1 MEYKK
6 QTHCVYLCDY
16 HIVFPTKYRR
26 KVINPGI
33 FAYLKHKIKEIG
45 KHYPELEVKEINQD
59 RDHIHI
65 LISIPPKMS
74 VGKAVRIIKA
84 NTARSIRQ
92 KFPILRKVYWGSEGI
107 WSDGYF
113 VSTIE
118 INESIIRRYI
128 EEQGKEDAGQA
139 KLELS

>member
-1 MEYKK
+1 MLNINKLQCVFKINGESRD
-6 QTHCVYLCDY
+6 CVYLCDY

-33 FAYLKHKIKEIG
+33 FTYLKLKIKEIG
-45 KHYPELEVKEINQD
+45 KHCPELEVKEINHD

-74 VGKAVRIIKA
+74 VGNAVRIIKA

-92 KFPILRKVYWGSEGI
+92 KFPILRKVYWGSEGM

-113 VSTIE
+113 VSTIG
-118 INESIIRRYI
+118 INESII
-128 EEQGKEDAGQA
+128 KEIYRGAR
-139 KLELS
+139 

>member
-33 FAYLKHKIKEIG
+33 FAYLKLKIKEIG
-45 KHYPELEVKEINQD
+45 KHYPELEVKEINHD

-74 VGKAVRIIKA
+74 VGNAVRIIKA

-113 VSTIE
+113 VSTIG

>member
-6 QTHCVYLCDY
+6 LTHCVYLCDY
-16 HIVFPTKYRR
+16 HIVFPTKYKR

-33 FAYLKHKIKEIG
+33 FVYLKLKIKEIG
-45 KHYPELEVKEINQD
+45 KHYPELEIKEINHD

-65 LISIPPKMS
+65 LKSIPPKMS
-74 VGKAVRIIKA
+74 VVNAVRIIKA

-92 KFPILRKVYWGSEGI
+92 KFPILRKEYWGSEGI

-113 VSTIE
+113 VSTIG
-118 INESIIRRYI
+118 INESVIRRYI

-139 KLELS
+139 KLELN

>member
-33 FAYLKHKIKEIG
+33 FAYLKLKIKEIG
-45 KHYPELEVKEINQD
+45 KHYPELEVKEINHD

-74 VGKAVRIIKA
+74 VGNAVRIIKA

-92 KFPILRKVYWGSEGI
+92 KFPILRKVYWGSEGM

-113 VSTIE
+113 VSTIG
-118 INESIIRRYI
+118 INESIIKRYI

>member
-33 FAYLKHKIKEIG
+33 FAYLKLKIKEIG
-45 KHYPELEVKEINQD
+45 KHYPELEVKEINHD

-74 VGKAVRIIKA
+74 VGNAVRIIKA

-92 KFPILRKVYWGSEGI
+92 KFPILRKVYWGSEGM

-113 VSTIE
+113 VSTIG

-139 KLELS
+139 KLELG

>member
-33 FAYLKHKIKEIG
+33 FAYLKLKIKEIG
-45 KHYPELEVKEINQD
+45 KHYPELEVKEINHD

-74 VGKAVRIIKA
+74 VGNAVRIIKA

-92 KFPILRKVYWGSEGI
+92 KFPILRKVYWGSEGM

-113 VSTIE
+113 VSTIG

>member
-33 FAYLKHKIKEIG
+33 FAYLKLKIKEIG
-45 KHYPELEVKEINQD
+45 KHYPELEVKEINHD

-74 VGKAVRIIKA
+74 VGNAVRIIKA

-92 KFPILRKVYWGSEGI
+92 KFPILRKVYWGSEGM

-113 VSTIE
+113 VSTIG
-118 INESIIRRYI
+118 INESIIRKYI

-139 KLELS
+139 KLELG

>member
-1 MEYKK
+1 
-6 QTHCVYLCDY
+6 
-16 HIVFPTKYRR
+16 
-26 KVINPGI
+26 
-33 FAYLKHKIKEIG
+33 
-45 KHYPELEVKEINQD
+45 
-59 RDHIHI
+59 
-65 LISIPPKMS
+65 MS
-74 VGKAVRIIKA
+74 VGNAVRIIKA

-113 VSTIE
+113 VSTIG

>member
-33 FAYLKHKIKEIG
+33 FAYLKLKIREIG
-45 KHYPELEVKEINQD
+45 KHYPELEVKEINHD

-74 VGKAVRIIKA
+74 VGNAVRIIKA

-92 KFPILRKVYWGSEGI
+92 KFPILRKVYWGSEGM

-113 VSTIE
+113 VSTIG

-139 KLELS
+139 KLELG

>member
-1 MEYKK
+1 M
-6 QTHCVYLCDY
+6 
-16 HIVFPTKYRR
+16 
-26 KVINPGI
+26 INPGI
-33 FAYLKHKIKEIG
+33 FAYLKLKIKEIG
-45 KHYPELEVKEINQD
+45 KHYPELEVKEINHD

-74 VGKAVRIIKA
+74 VGNAVRIIKA

-92 KFPILRKVYWGSEGI
+92 KFPILKKVYWGSEGI

-113 VSTIE
+113 VSTIG

>member
-33 FAYLKHKIKEIG
+33 FAYLKLKIKEIG
-45 KHYPELEVKEINQD
+45 KHYPELEVKEINHD

-74 VGKAVRIIKA
+74 VGNAVRIIKA

-92 KFPILRKVYWGSEGI
+92 KFPILKKVYWGSEGI

-113 VSTIE
+113 VSTIG
-118 INESIIRRYI
+118 INESIIKRYI

>member
-33 FAYLKHKIKEIG
+33 FAYIKLKIKEIG
-45 KHYPELEVKEINQD
+45 KHYPELEVKEINHD

-74 VGKAVRIIKA
+74 VGNAVRIIKA

-92 KFPILRKVYWGSEGI
+92 KFPILRKVYWGSEGM

-113 VSTIE
+113 VSTVG